1 MAEGRSWGS
10 GSLGKMGSAGNW
22 EEVLKDLKR
31 REVKRV
37 RIFVTDDLPG
47 KAIRKISPEAE

>member
-1 MAEGRSWGS
+1 M
-10 GSLGKMGSAGNW
+10 GKMGSAGNW